1 MEYYRAGSLSDI
13 MRLRNKTVRE
23 LIVLDCYGV
32 LQGWLSV
39 RHNETEEQDGEG
51 AYCFRLSWSTTG
63 LTLSPIY

>member
-13 MRLRNKTVRE
+13 LRLRNKTVRE

-51 AYCFRLSWSTTG
+51 AYYFRLLWSTTG
-63 LTLSPIY
+63 LALCLT